1 MSHSTQASS
10 LSPQSFSEGDW
21 VFIHPQKVFGK
32 IIETTSLW
40 GNTSFRIWLPSSD
53 SVVRV
58 DASALSPA
66 QSSVLSTHHLTYLAA
81 AARVAD
87 ALTQDVLLA
96 PIESSVIPLPHQIR
110 ALSRAI
116 SNDRVRYLLADEVGL
131 GKTIEAGLI
140 MRELKLRGLVRRTLV
155 IAPKGLVTQWLA
167 EMAVH
172 FNERFHPI
180 MSEDYRSLKRISAIY
195 RTEERGLR
203 TEFETTDSALRA
215 AKSNPFRAFDQ
226 IVVSM
231 DSVKP
236 PSGTGGAARER
247 FEDLISAGWDL
258 VIVDEAHR
266 LGGSTDQV
274 ARYKLGQGLAEAAPY
289 LLLLSATPH
298 QGKTDA
304 FHRLISVVD
313 AQAFPD
319 VSSVTKERV
328 QPYVIRTEKRRAI
341 DANGNPLFKPRITEL
356 FPVKW
361 DCRLRNGE
369 TEIRGNG
376 DFAASPLHPVS
387 DSPYVGRHAAQRIL
401 YEAVTEYVREGYN
414 QAMREK
420 RSYIGFLMIL
430 MQRLVVSST
439 RAIRTTLERRLEALE
454 APQEQLTLFPMVSEE
469 DWADLDGQEQM
480 DTLLKTR
487 LKALKNERAEVKLL
501 LEAARRCEAQGPD
514 AKAEALLDWIYRL
527 QAEEGDPDLKVLVFT
542 EFVPTQEMLYE
553 FLTERGF
560 EVVCLN
566 GSMDMEERKRVQDA
580 FAKDARIL
588 ISTDAGGEGLNLQ
601 FCHVVIN
608 YDIPW
613 NPMRLEQRIG
623 RVDRIGQTHTVR
635 AINFVFEDSV
645 EHRVREVLEEK
656 LAVIFEEFGIDKTG
670 DVLDS
675 AQAEKIFT
683 ELFME
688 AILYPDLPA
697 PRPNTF
703 YVYAIQCGD
712 GSLYIGQTND
722 IRDRW
727 QRHQT
732 GQVSWTKSRL
742 PLKLIHYEEC
752 SSREEAVEREKYL
765 KTTNGRRELKKLI
778 AEGRA
783 RQAGV
788 VETKVD
794 EVLKSIQEQARE
806 SRQSASVLGST
817 EDLDPR
823 EAQRLL
829 AHPLPH
835 WVERMTVSYLQAHG
849 GKAERKNGA
858 WDLTWPN
865 GERLTN
871 VVFTSKEAE
880 EKPLSRHVTLE
891 DPKVRGLAMRL
902 PPFAPG
908 QPVPVIT
915 LPGLAPEIMGFWSL
929 WRISISTADLPGRQ
943 TGWNRRRIMPL
954 FLADDGRVFAPTARH
969 IWDQLLT
976 TPPTI
981 LRHLD
986 IETSHQAFEQLREA
1000 AERQGKTI
1008 YDELVQAHRERLARE
1023 REKGEYAFAA
1033 RRRAIERIG
1042 LPQVRNHRLSL
1053 LEQEEERFREQ
1064 LERRAQILPEM
1075 APLLL
1080 VRVEGRSAK
1089 R

>member
-1 MSHSTQASS
+1 MKPADLETLIERARTGDTDAVAALYRLHAPAIFRYIAYRVPTEADAED
-10 LSPQSFSEGDW
+10 LTAEVFLRMVEGLPAYRSEGAPFEAW
-21 VFIHPQKVFGK
+21 
-32 IIETTSLW
+32 LY
-40 GNTSFRIWLPSSD
+40 RI
-53 SVVRV
+53 
-58 DASALSPA
+58 
-66 QSSVLSTHHLTYLAA
+66 A

-87 ALTQDVLLA
+87 ALESRHDASSAILLA
-96 PIESSVIPLPHQIR
+96 PIEASIIPLPHQIR

-116 SNDRVRYLLADEVGL
+116 FSDRVRYLLADEVGL

-155 IAPKGLVTQWLA
+155 IAPKGLVTQWVA
-167 EMAVH
+167 EMRTH
-172 FNERFHPI
+172 FGEEFRLLIPSDFSAYRRIAQEDNLWQSHP
-180 MSEDYRSLKRISAIY
+180 
-195 RTEERGLR
+195 
-203 TEFETTDSALRA
+203 
-215 AKSNPFRAFDQ
+215 Q
-226 IVVSM
+226 VVCPM

-236 PSGTGGAARER
+236 LDGRRGWSREQVAEYNRER

-298 QGKTDA
+298 QGKTD
-304 FHRLISVVD
+304 HYRRLMSLLD
-313 AQAFPD
+313 AEAFPD
-319 VSSVTKERV
+319 EASITKDRV

-341 DANGNPLFKPRITEL
+341 DAEGKPLFKPRRTEL
-356 FPVKW
+356 
-361 DCRLRNGE
+361 
-369 TEIRGNG
+369 
-376 DFAASPLHPVS
+376 APVS
-387 DSPYVGRHAAQRIL
+387 WKERHRDQRLL

-414 QAMREK
+414 QAITEK

-501 LEAARRCEAQGPD
+501 LEAAKRCESQGPD

-566 GSMDMEERKRVQDA
+566 GSMDLEERKRVQDA

-675 AQAEKIFT
+675 AQAGQIFDD
-683 ELFME
+683 LYVE
-688 AILYPDLPA
+688 AILNPD
-697 PRPNTF
+697 
-703 YVYAIQCGD
+703 
-712 GSLYIGQTND
+712 
-722 IRDRW
+722 
-727 QRHQT
+727 
-732 GQVSWTKSRL
+732 
-742 PLKLIHYEEC
+742 
-752 SSREEAVEREKYL
+752 
-765 KTTNGRRELKKLI
+765 
-778 AEGRA
+778 
-783 RQAGV
+783 V

-880 EKPLSRHVTLE
+880 EKPLSRHLTLE

-929 WRISISTADLPGRQ
+929 WRISISTVD
-943 TGWNRRRIMPL
+943 WNRRRIMPL

-969 IWDQLLT
+969 IWDQLVT

-986 IETSHQAFEQLREA
+986 IETSHQAFDQLRGA

-1080 VRVEGRSAK
+1080 VRVEGCAHG
-1089 R
+1089 